1 MEKADDICVYIATY
15 AKTWKLLGKMTAE
28 EPPSD
33 DANGHWRLH
42 PCPQDHNHLHEPWQP
57 FKSSFLSIPLY
68 TVLFVQQLS
77 VPYSSLRDRN
87 IGTLEIEQRLICDIR
102 AEVLSRSILGRE
114 FRPHRGDVVS
124 AEHSSVAT
132 VPFSTKPE
140 AVTVT
145 LM

>member
-1 MEKADDICVYIATY
+1 VTMRMDIDACTLVPRITIICMNHDSLSSLPFFPSHYIPFCLCNNCPSHTHPFATG
-15 AKTWKLLGKMTAE
+15 T
-28 EPPSD
+28 SV
-33 DANGHWRLH
+33 
-42 PCPQDHNHLHEPWQP
+42 HL
-57 FKSSFLSIPLY
+57 KSSNDSFA
-68 TVLFVQQLS
+68 
-77 VPYSSLRDRN
+77 
-87 IGTLEIEQRLICDIR
+87 IR